1 MKAIYTDAK
10 KFLLKE
16 IQSKQ
21 AKEIPSKQAK
31 EILESYLQL
40 PDMSADP
47 VEVPVLFQRLLGSAQ
62 NANMKAG
69 VIGNSIGGVEN
80 LEKVLFE
87 FNPSKTLNE
96 YSGAPGELLNDIEKK
111 LKPKGKIRKE
121 PKSLWPKYCKTIL
134 SAASFFSQFRDG
146 HEFYEWA
153 NLLYG
158 NKKAMPALPMIIAA
172 EIEGIGYPL
181 ACDFLKE
188 LGFIEY
194 GKPDVHVIEI
204 FVGINLCEAK
214 PTPYQVQKVIS
225 KIADAAGVSPY
236 NVDKLFW
243 LIGSGKFYNH
253 KDIGKNGKIGSLKQ
267 AYIDHVNA

>member
-1 MKAIYTDAK
+1 MKAIYVDAK
-10 KFLLKE
+10 QFLLK
-16 IQSKQ
+16 K
-21 AKEIPSKQAK
+21 IPSKQAQ

-40 PDMSADP
+40 PDMSAEP
-47 VEVPVLFQRLLGSAQ
+47 VEISVLFQRLLSSAQ

-69 VIGNSIGGVEN
+69 VIGDSIGGVEN
-80 LEKVLFE
+80 LGKVLFK
-87 FNPSKTLNE
+87 FDSIKTLNK
-96 YSGAPGELLNDIEKK
+96 YAGVPDELLNDIEKK
-111 LKPKGKIRKE
+111 LKPKGKIRKQ

-146 HEFYEWA
+146 QEFYEWA

-188 LGFIEY
+188 LGFVEY

-204 FVGINLCEAK
+204 FVGIGLCDAR

-225 KIADAAGVSPY
+225 NIAYAAGVSPY

-243 LIGSGKFYNH
+243 LIGSGKFYKHENL
-253 KDIGKNGKIGSLKQ
+253 GKSGKIGSLKQ
-267 AYIDHVNA
+267 TYIDYVNA